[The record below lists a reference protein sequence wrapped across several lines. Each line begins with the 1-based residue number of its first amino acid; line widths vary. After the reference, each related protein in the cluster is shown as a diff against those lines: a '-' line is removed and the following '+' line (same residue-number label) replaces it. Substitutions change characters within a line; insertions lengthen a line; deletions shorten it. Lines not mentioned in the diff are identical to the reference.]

1 VVNYLHIGLCEGMV
15 QVRSD
20 LKHIKW
26 RPPHIGIKQDWQ
38 DRIKNIGRGRKEV
51 EDTDKVGDANM
62 AVPFYDDNL
71 YTLNVKKDQDAK
83 VRKYETF

>member
-1 VVNYLHIGLCEGMV
+1 MVTYLHIGLCDGMV
-15 QVRSD
+15 QILSES
-20 LKHIKW
+20 KHIKW

-38 DRIKNIGRGRKEV
+38 DRIKNIRRGRKEV

-62 AVPFYDDNL
+62 AIPFYDDNC
-71 YTLNVKKDQDAK
+71 YTLNVKNDLDAK